1 MIGYVTL
8 GVNDLTA
15 AKAFYSALFAD
26 LGAKVLMD
34 MGRIAFLGKSMAQPM
49 LAVCEPFN
57 KQPANPGN
65 GNMVSFQP
73 GSKEKVDAL
82 YHKAIALGASCDG
95 APGQRIAGKF
105 YGAYV
110 KDIDGNK
117 LCFCH
122 FG

>member
-1 MIGYVTL
+1 MISYVTL

-15 AKAFYSALFAD
+15 AKAFYTELLAD
-26 LGAKVLMD
+26 LGAKTLID
-34 MGRIAFLGKSMAQPM
+34 MGRIAFIGKSMAQPM
-49 LAVCEPFN
+49 LAVCVPFN
-57 KQPANPGN
+57 QQAASPGN
-65 GNMVSFQP
+65 GNMLSFQP

-82 YHKAIALGASCDG
+82 YQKALTLGASCDG
-95 APGQRIAGKF
+95 APGQRIANTF

-110 KDIDGNK
+110 KDADGNK